1 MPMRYRLGVWSVVVG
16 AIVTIFMSFSVMAI
30 DVPPKPPLQR
40 PVVDM
45 SNTLTSKQI
54 DELSAAIN
62 QTRQEKDYQI
72 GVLIV
77 PTLENQ
83 ALEDFS
89 LNVARTWGI
98 GDKTN
103 NGVLLLVVKNDRL
116 IRIEVGTGLEGD
128 LTDAESGR
136 IIRDVI
142 TPEFRK
148 GNYQQG
154 IQKGV
159 MSIKAQVERTAD
171 PNLAAQAKS
180 NLSIKFFESLM
191 PLFTFGAIIL
201 SWFSSLLA
209 RSKSWWA
216 GGIVGLGVGL
226 VIAYPLGWTHRGIST
241 IIILA
246 ILGLLFDYFVSKNY
260 YYKTTKGN
268 TPSWWAG
275 GDWISGGGGGGGFGG
290 GGFGGGGASGRW

>member
-1 MPMRYRLGVWSVVVG
+1 MRYWLGVWSVVVG
-16 AIVTIFMSFSVMAI
+16 VIITIFMSFSVMAL

-40 PVVDM
+40 PVVDT
-45 SNTLTSKQI
+45 SNTLTPKQI
-54 DELSAAIN
+54 DEISAVIN

-77 PTLENQ
+77 PALENQ
-83 ALEDFS
+83 VLEDFS

-103 NGVLLLVVKNDRL
+103 NGVLLLAVKDDRL

-128 LTDAESGR
+128 LTDAESGQ

-142 TPEFRK
+142 APEFRK

-159 MSIKAQVERTAD
+159 VSIKAQVEKTTD
-171 PNLAAQAKS
+171 PNLAGQAKS
-180 NLSIKFFESLM
+180 NNSSIFSKALM
-191 PLFTFGAIIL
+191 ALFTLGAIVL
-201 SWFSSLLA
+201 PWFASLLA
-209 RSKSWWA
+209 RSRSWWA
-216 GGIVGLGVGL
+216 GGIVGSGIGFVMVLNS
-226 VIAYPLGWTHRGIST
+226 GWAHGGINT
-241 IIILA
+241 IIMFCIY
-246 ILGLLFDYFVSKNY
+246 GLLFDYAISKNY
-260 YYKTTKGN
+260 YNKTTNGD

-275 GDWISGGGGGGGFGG
+275 GNWISGRGGGGSFGG
-290 GGFGGGGASGRW
+290 GSFGGGGASGRW